1 MRGWRMRWRGARRRH
16 PVSEVDALIAAAVWL
31 GLATLAV
38 LALVLLPR
46 VL

>member
-1 MRGWRMRWRGARRRH
+1 MHGWWMRWPGARRRH
-16 PVSEVDALIAAAVWL
+16 PVSEVDALITAAVWL
-31 GLATLAV
+31 GLAALAV